1 MENSPS
7 TVLGE
12 ISNLSLDNFLGGG
25 GGYKEFDG
33 FGIIENIE
41 VYVAQALMV
50 RTALLSAYL
59 KFSRSLGGNVPYAYV
74 VFLQALMPQDNLIS
88 RPV

>member
-1 MENSPS
+1 MVGSSKEELGIFP
-7 TVLGE
+7 TGEELIAFPTGE
-12 ISNLSLDNFLGGG
+12 IN
-25 GGYKEFDG
+25 
-33 FGIIENIE
+33 ENME

-74 VFLQALMPQDNLIS
+74 VFLQARMPQHNLLS
-88 RPV
+88 GPV

>member
-12 ISNLSLDNFLGGG
+12 ISNLSFDIFLGGG
-25 GGYKEFDG
+25 GGYKEFDL
-33 FGIIENIE
+33 
-41 VYVAQALMV
+41 VYVAQALIV